1 MKRKQQI
8 TQLDLYLAQHKGL
21 LSNAEE
27 QRYIDLLISEA
38 AKPAPEAEEGAEPQE
53 EPLTLE
59 LIKLYR
65 KLQLKVYDNSTDVNS
80 FVIGGQSMWIG
91 KYDRANY
98 RNAIN
103 AAKEKGRESVKFAGF
118 VIPTV
123 IADAAL
129 TEIEDYAAKCAEKTD
144 DHAAAIAALQTA
156 EAVEAYDFTIGYPS
170 HPEFNL

>member
-53 EPLTLE
+53 EPLPVE
-59 LIKLYR
+59 LLRLHKI
-65 KLQLKVYDNSTDVNS
+65 LQLKVRDASTEVNG
-80 FVIGGQSMWIG
+80 FILGGHTIWIDP
-91 KYDRANY
+91 YRRANY

-144 DHAAAIAALQTA
+144 DHAATIAALQTA